1 VPIALAVAIG
11 AATPAV
17 GAPAVSGPPDA
28 RLTEAPA
35 TLAPGPPNG
44 AFAQGLEGWTALGR
58 EDPPVIAT
66 ARGPAVRLL
75 RNTTLVSSPFAVPA
89 GAQALTVIARA
100 PGVGA
105 ALEVRARP
113 EGGGAEIPLGVL
125 EPGNPFREVQ
135 VALAGLAGRTVRIV
149 LDPVAALGRAI
160 DVAAVG
166 PVTAPLPGWEVLRG
180 VPLLVRRGARPALS
194 VRDDP
199 LEVASPRFARGA
211 GARFLLV
218 AVRGDGRV
226 RLDAGSRRV
235 GAVAGGA
242 WRDVRV
248 PLPRR
253 GGRARLRIVAAPAG
267 GGPLELRDLGLVVR
281 ATDVAGLRARRA
293 GRGRVVA
300 GRLVPAGAGLRVEL
314 RTARGRRLAAVRTDA
329 AGRFRMRAPAAGAL
343 AVSTAGDRTR
353 LPGRWRVRG

>member
-1 VPIALAVAIG
+1 
-11 AATPAV
+11 V

-35 TLAPGPPNG
+35 TLAPVPPNG
-44 AFAQGLEGWTALGR
+44 AFALGLEGWTALGR

-66 ARGPAVRLL
+66 ARGPAVRLI
-75 RNTTLVSSPFAVPA
+75 RNTTLVSAPFAVPT
-89 GAQALTVIARA
+89 GAQALAVTARA

-113 EGGGAEIPLGVL
+113 EGGGADVPLGVL

-149 LDPVAALGRAI
+149 LDPVAANGRAI

-180 VPLLVRRGARPALS
+180 VPRPVRRGARAALV
-194 VRDDP
+194 VREEP
-199 LEVASPRFARGA
+199 LEVASPRFRRGP
-211 GARFLLV
+211 GARSLLV
-218 AVRGDGRV
+218 AVRGEGRV
-226 RLDAGSRRV
+226 RLDAGARRV
-235 GAVAGGA
+235 SAAAGGA

-253 GGRARLRIVAAPAG
+253 GALARLAFLASPG
-267 GGPLELRDLGLVVR
+267 GGTLELRDLGLVVR
-281 ATDVAGLRARRA
+281 ATNATALRARRA
-293 GRGRVVA
+293 GRGRIVT

-314 RTARGRRLAAVRTDA
+314 RTDRGRRLAAVRADA

-343 AVSTAGDRTR
+343 VASTAGDRTR
-353 LPGRWRVRG
+353 LPGRWRVPG

>member
-1 VPIALAVAIG
+1 VPIVLAVAIG
-11 AATPAV
+11 AAPPAV

-35 TLAPGPPNG
+35 MLAPGPPNG
-44 AFAQGLEGWTALGR
+44 AFALGLEGWTALGR

-66 ARGPAVRLL
+66 ARGPAVRLI
-75 RNTTLVSSPFAVPA
+75 RNTTLVSAPFAVPM
-89 GAQALTVIARA
+89 GAQALAVTARA

-113 EGGGAEIPLGVL
+113 EGGGADVPLGVL

-149 LDPVAALGRAI
+149 LDPVAANGRAV
-160 DVAAVG
+160 DVAGVG
-166 PVTAPLPGWEVLRG
+166 PVTAPLPGWEVRRG
-180 VPLLVRRGARPALS
+180 VPRPVRRGARAAL
-194 VRDDP
+194 VIREEP
-199 LEVASPRFARGA
+199 LEVASPRFRRGP
-211 GARFLLV
+211 GARSLLV
-218 AVRGDGRV
+218 AVRGEGRV
-226 RLDAGSRRV
+226 RLDAGARRV
-235 GAVAGGA
+235 SAAAGGA

-253 GGRARLRIVAAPAG
+253 GALARLAFLASPG
-267 GGPLELRDLGLVVR
+267 GGTLELRDLGLVVR
-281 ATDVAGLRARRA
+281 ATNATGLRARRA
-293 GRGRVVA
+293 GRGRIVT

-343 AVSTAGDRTR
+343 VASTAGDRTR
-353 LPGRWRVRG
+353 LPGRWRVPR